1 METATDS
8 FSNVDTATLEAA
20 LEAASTGVAID
31 PAPAAPQAEAEPQPA
46 SQDTETATEAPKA
59 SNEEAQVAEEESSPD
74 SEDSETESPE
84 SEASSEESEASSEE
98 SEPTEEEESYDPRA
112 GWQDYERLAAEIRE
126 RNPDILLDTALAM
139 AKARLGY
146 EDPNASSYEEQD
158 AEMEEGDPEPTTAEK
173 IEAIEAALDEEGAN
187 EGLYTAKTAEL
198 HKELARLRAQDAVEQ
213 AELRFQQQRKNDIAA
228 SEAASARE
236 QLLAGMA
243 ESRARVL
250 EICPE
255 AGDATTLIGR
265 AMALIIEDYQS
276 RNHPDLSEPNAPE
289 LIFAKANMLLPPE
302 ARVPVTPKME
312 SPKPQQKQATQ
323 AKTQPVPTKSEAPPL
338 PTAPPIPTMRV
349 LPVAAGAGTAQPD
362 MSNLNPAQ
370 MSQLVREASP
380 EDLDA
385 IEAALYGMSGR
396 DVLLRI

>member
-1 METATDS
+1 MQTTTDS

-46 SQDTETATEAPKA
+46 SPEPETATEAPEA
-59 SNEEAQVAEEESSPD
+59 SEETEAAEEESSAD

-84 SEASSEESEASSEE
+84 AEDSPEEPVS
-98 SEPTEEEESYDPRA
+98 EEESAEEEPEPEPEPYDPRA

-139 AKARLGY
+139 AKVRLGY
-146 EDPNASSYEEQD
+146 EDPAAAQQAPE
-158 AEMEEGDPEPTTAEK
+158 AEVEEGDPEPTTAEK
-173 IEAIEAALDEEGAN
+173 IEAIEAALEEEGAN
-187 EGLYTAKTAEL
+187 EGLFTSKVAEL
-198 HKELARLRAQDAVEQ
+198 TKEHARLLAQQAVEQ
-213 AELRFQQQRKNDIAA
+213 AEARMHQQRDSDIAA
-228 SEAASARE
+228 NQAATHRE

-250 EICPE
+250 EICPD
-255 AGDATTLIGR
+255 AGDATTPIGR
-265 AMALIIEDYQS
+265 AMTQVIENYQS

-289 LIFAKANMLLPPE
+289 IIFARANMLLPPE
-302 ARVPVTPKME
+302 ARVPVTPFRE
-312 SPKPQQKQATQ
+312 SPKPQPKPAPK
-323 AKTQPVPTKSEAPPL
+323 AKTQTVPMKSEAPPL
-338 PTAPPIPTMRV
+338 PTAPPVPTLRV

-362 MSNLNPAQ
+362 MSTLNPAQ
-370 MSQLVREASP
+370 MSQLVREASS

>member
-1 METATDS
+1 MQTTTDS

-20 LEAASTGVAID
+20 LEAASSGVAID

-46 SQDTETATEAPKA
+46 SPEIETTATEAPEA
-59 SNEEAQVAEEESSPD
+59 SEEVESAEEESSAD
-74 SEDSETESPE
+74 SEDSETENPE
-84 SEASSEESEASSEE
+84 DSYEESEEE
-98 SEPTEEEESYDPRA
+98 VEEPQPYDPRA
-112 GWQDYERLAAEIRE
+112 DWQDYERLAAEIRE

-139 AKARLGY
+139 AKVRLGY
-146 EDPNASSYEEQD
+146 EDPSASYQEPE

-173 IEAIEAALDEEGAN
+173 IAALEAALEEEGAN
-187 EGLYTAKTAEL
+187 EGLFTPKVAEL
-198 HKELARLRAQDAVEQ
+198 TKEHARMLAQHAVEQ
-213 AELRFQQQRKNDIAA
+213 AEQRIYQQRENDIAA
-228 SEAASARE
+228 NQAANHRE
-236 QLLAGMA
+236 QLLTGMA

-250 EICPE
+250 EICPD
-255 AGDATTLIGR
+255 AGDATTPIGR
-265 AMALIIEDYQS
+265 AMTQVIENYQS

-289 LIFAKANMLLPPE
+289 IIFARANMLLPPE
-302 ARVPVTPKME
+302 ARVPVTPFKE
-312 SPKPQQKQATQ
+312 SPKPQPKPAPK
-323 AKTQPVPTKSEAPPL
+323 AKTHPVPMKSEAPPL
-338 PTAPPIPTMRV
+338 PTAPPVPTMRV